1 MENKKKRNLKIV
13 KLSLLFL
20 TIFLLIFLTIKL
32 FPLFKDLASQS
43 GREEFKNRIDE
54 YGFKGVFLI
63 IGLQLLQILVPILPG
78 EPIEFVAGMC
88 YGSFWGMIII
98 FIGCF
103 LSSFIIFYCVKKFGL
118 DFINT
123 FCNDDQIDKLKNS
136 KLLSNPNK
144 IEILLFFLFL
154 IPGTPKDLFVYLA
167 GLLPIKPIRFLLI
180 ATFARFP
187 SVITSTLAGSNAS
200 SRKFSYYNCYLC
212 SYNYNFGSRSFNL

>member
-1 MENKKKRNLKIV
+1 MENKQKRNLKVV
-13 KLSLLFL
+13 KLLLLFL
-20 TIFLLIFLTIKL
+20 TIFLLIFLTIKF
-32 FPLFKDLASQS
+32 FPLFKNLASQS
-43 GREEFKNRIDE
+43 GREDFKNRIDE

>member
-1 MENKKKRNLKIV
+1 MENRKKRNLKV
-13 KLSLLFL
+13 LKLLLLFL
-20 TIFLLIFLTIKL
+20 TIFLTIKL
-32 FPLFKDLASQS
+32 FPLFKNLASQS
-43 GREEFKNRIDE
+43 GREEFKSRIDE

-144 IEILLFFLFL
+144 IEVLLFFLFL